1 VDRMY
6 VIYTLRHTIFGDN
19 KMEIKIL
26 LKEIREEKNI
36 TLRKLSEVTGIS
48 KSHLS
53 YIERGEREPTLSVVV
68 RIALALNIDIKDLY
82 EVKR

>member
-1 VDRMY
+1 
-6 VIYTLRHTIFGDN
+6 
-19 KMEIKIL
+19 MEIKIL

-68 RIALALNIDIKDLY
+68 RIALALNIDEKELY
-82 EVKR
+82 EVKK

>member
-1 VDRMY
+1 MDRMY

-36 TLRKLSEVTGIS
+36 TLRKLSEITGIS

-53 YIERGEREPTLSVVV
+53 YIERGEKEPSLSIII
-68 RIALALNIDIKDLY
+68 RIAIALNIDEKELY

>member
-1 VDRMY
+1 
-6 VIYTLRHTIFGDN
+6 
-19 KMEIKIL
+19 MEIKIL